1 MKLIIIYFILCID
14 KFNSLSLSLCHYLN
28 IKGFNQMSLESQQ
41 KTLFVTS
48 DNYPFYLQLDGTL
61 TDTPDKNDCSMTYE
75 GLTQLFEADP
85 DTRIGFAAD
94 RLHFKK
100 ALENS
105 TW

>member
-1 MKLIIIYFILCID
+1 MLLD
-14 KFNSLSLSLCHYLN
+14 K
-28 IKGFNQMSLESQQ
+28 QQ
-41 KTLFVTS
+41 QTLFVTS

-61 TDTPDKNDCSMTYE
+61 TDTPNKKDCSMTYE
-75 GLTQLFEADP
+75 DLTQLFEADP
-85 DTRIGFAAD
+85 DTRIGFEAD

>member
-1 MKLIIIYFILCID
+1 MLLD
-14 KFNSLSLSLCHYLN
+14 R
-28 IKGFNQMSLESQQ
+28 QQ
-41 KTLFVTS
+41 QTLFVTS

-61 TDTPDKNDCSMTYE
+61 TDTPNVKDCSMTYE

-85 DTRIGFAAD
+85 DTRIGFEAD

>member
-1 MKLIIIYFILCID
+1 MVLD
-14 KFNSLSLSLCHYLN
+14 R
-28 IKGFNQMSLESQQ
+28 QQ
-41 KTLFVTS
+41 QTLFVTS
-48 DNYPFYLQLDGTL
+48 DGYPFYLQLDGTL
-61 TDTPDKNDCSMTYE
+61 TDTPNKLDCSMTYE

-85 DTRIGFAAD
+85 DTRIGFEAD

>member
-1 MKLIIIYFILCID
+1 MLLD
-14 KFNSLSLSLCHYLN
+14 R
-28 IKGFNQMSLESQQ
+28 Q
-41 KTLFVTS
+41 KQTLFVTS

-61 TDTPDKNDCSMTYE
+61 TDTPNVKDCSMTYE

-85 DTRIGFAAD
+85 DTRIGFEAD
-94 RLHFKK
+94 RVHFKK

>member
-1 MKLIIIYFILCID
+1 MLLDRHK
-14 KFNSLSLSLCHYLN
+14 
-28 IKGFNQMSLESQQ
+28 Q
-41 KTLFVTS
+41 TLFVTS

-61 TDTPDKNDCSMTYE
+61 TDTPDKKDCSMTYE

-85 DTRIGFAAD
+85 DTRIGFEAD

-100 ALENS
+100 ALDNS